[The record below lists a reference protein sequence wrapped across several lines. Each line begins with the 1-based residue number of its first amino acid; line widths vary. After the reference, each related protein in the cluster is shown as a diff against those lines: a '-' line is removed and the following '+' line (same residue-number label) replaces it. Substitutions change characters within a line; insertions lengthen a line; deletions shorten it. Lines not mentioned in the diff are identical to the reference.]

1 MGGTNDVVKKF
12 REPGIADR
20 VMALCKLQ
28 DKKPEN
34 LAIALGINRI
44 GSWKRQIEQEMDR
57 LIEECDLPL
66 VKTVHGGL
74 TAEGERKQDTYVTY
88 GLQRAKPELFA
99 PAGQGPAVKVFT
111 IDELKAKELEEEMG
125 RNQRTPMQ
133 LEADLER
140 ILGELADPTIFPD
153 SSLSL
158 EGIKRRGKFS
168 DSFFY
173 ARNGARKEKAQK
185 ALADEIMRRSK
196 LERREEPKA
205 VASSTPAE
213 AGDEVDLAATLLS
226 LQAQIE
232 ELRAEN
238 ERLRDGQAGTPVA
251 QGQEVL
257 AVASLKA
264 RLESLEQ
271 AIESLTMEI
280 KAAEG
285 ERDRLTQ
292 KRDAIQE
299 VIELLR

>member
-20 VMALCKLQ
+20 VMSLLKFA

-34 LAIALGINRI
+34 LAIALGINRV
-44 GSWKRQIEQEMDR
+44 GSWKRLIEEEMDR

-66 VKTVHGGL
+66 VKTVHGL
-74 TAEGERKQDTYVTY
+74 NAHGERKQDTYVTY
-88 GLQRAKPELFA
+88 GLRRAEPELFV

-111 IDELKAKELEEEMG
+111 MDELKAKEAEVG
-125 RNQRTPMQ
+125 KNQRTPMQ
-133 LEADLER
+133 LETELEK
-140 ILGELADPTIFPD
+140 ILGELSDPEIFPD

-173 ARNGARKEKAQK
+173 SRGGQRKQKAEKALS
-185 ALADEIMRRSK
+185 AEIMRRSK
-196 LERREEPKA
+196 LDRREEPKA

-238 ERLRDGQAGTPVA
+238 ERLRNGQAGTPVA

-271 AIESLTMEI
+271 AIESLTVEI